1 MFNVQSKT
9 DSFEHTAVEL
19 ACKAALH
26 SLRQLSYD
34 DDGDDDDDV
43 FYVQIYFSVVVYKG
57 YC

>member
-1 MFNVQSKT
+1 MAGCQRGLSLSK
-9 DSFEHTAVEL
+9 L